1 MRLVWSQP
9 SSAQDR
15 SRGPVPVAVA
25 CIFLGALLAG
35 RAGETPKPFRAAS
48 ASLFTTGGV
57 LFLVGAARFAYQKGR
72 RSRASLTLIHSDRSS
87 ESQSVSGLREEEQ
100 L

>member
-9 SSAQDR
+9 SAATDR
-15 SRGPVPVAVA
+15 SRGPIPVAVA
-25 CIFLGALLAG
+25 CIFVGSLLTG
-35 RAGETPKPFRAAS
+35 RPGDAPRPIRAAA

-57 LFLVGAARFAYQKGR
+57 LFLVGAARFAFQKSR
-72 RSRASLTLIHSDRSS
+72 RSAPSLTLASLPESS
-87 ESQSVSGLREEEQ
+87 ESQSVSGLQEEEQ

>member
-25 CIFLGALLAG
+25 CIFLGSLLTG
-35 RAGETPKPFRAAS
+35 RPGEMPRPFRAAA

-57 LFLVGAARFAYQKGR
+57 LFLVGAARFAFQKVR
-72 RSRASLTLIHSDRSS
+72 RPGPSLTLAPSPETRK
-87 ESQSVSGLREEEQ
+87 SQSVSSLKEEEQ

>member
-15 SRGPVPVAVA
+15 SRGPIPVAVA
-25 CIFLGALLAG
+25 CIFLGSLLAG
-35 RAGETPKPFRAAS
+35 RPGETPRPFRPAA
-48 ASLFTTGGV
+48 ASLFATGGV
-57 LFLVGAARFAYQKGR
+57 LFLIGAARFAVQKSR
-72 RSRASLTLIHSDRSS
+72 RPEVSLTLAPSEGTT
-87 ESQSVSGLREEEQ
+87 ESQSVSGLQEEEQ